1 MTDKARRMVGLVIA
15 PLLIILIGLW
25 LCLEGMWHGNQSG
38 GIFWVGSFLA
48 LVGGLWLVSDRFY
61 F

>member
-1 MTDKARRMVGLVIA
+1 MTEKARRLAGLVMA
-15 PLLIILIGLW
+15 PLLILIGLW
-25 LCLEGMWHGNQSG
+25 LCLEGMWHSHLGG

-48 LVGGLWLVSDRFY
+48 LVGGLWLVSDRFD

>member
-1 MTDKARRMVGLVIA
+1 MA
-15 PLLIILIGLW
+15 PLLILMGLW
-25 LCLEGMWHGNQSG
+25 LCFSHSTLSG

-48 LVGGLWLVSDRFY
+48 LVGGLWLVSDRFD